1 MQHARV
7 LPASRIRIT
16 HMYGYTI
23 RSVGIGRCKKAIADC
38 KYRLAY
44 GIPGVSSMAGRR
56 IHWWIMTLQDLS
68 PNAQDYLKVIWGFH
82 EWGRTPVQPSDL
94 ASKAHVKPSTV
105 SGAVARLV
113 SGGYARHDPYGAIEL
128 TDTGER
134 YALAMVRRH
143 RLLETFLVSALHYSW
158 DEVHAEA
165 DALEHAASD
174 MMIDRIDDMLGHPS
188 TDPHGD
194 PIPRADGSMPNVAET
209 PLSDVETG
217 AAVTIERV
225 SDEDPELLRYFDAHH
240 VTIGTTLRVENRD
253 KASGAITLSRLNSS
267 ASTAD
272 SEGADP
278 DGNSQFVSAAPI
290 TLQPSFSDSIHVR
303 VL

>member
-1 MQHARV
+1 
-7 LPASRIRIT
+7 
-16 HMYGYTI
+16 
-23 RSVGIGRCKKAIADC
+23 
-38 KYRLAY
+38 
-44 GIPGVSSMAGRR
+44 MAGSR
-56 IHWWIMTLQDLS
+56 IHWWVMTLQDLS

-94 ASKAHVKPSTV
+94 ANKAHVRPSTV

-174 MMIDRIDDMLGHPS
+174 MMIDRIDDMLGHPA

-209 PLSDVETG
+209 PLSEVEAG
-217 AAVTIERV
+217 AVVTIERV
-225 SDEDPELLRYFDAHH
+225 SDEDPELLRYFDAQHI
-240 VTIGTTLRVENRD
+240 TIGTTLRVENQD
-253 KASGAITLSRLNSS
+253 QTSGTMTLSQLHSPVSANSS
-267 ASTAD
+267 ESIDSGLNDQLSTA
-272 SEGADP
+272 
-278 DGNSQFVSAAPI
+278 PI
-290 TLQPSFSDSIHVR
+290 ILQSSFADSIHVR
-303 VL
+303 VLNEETAAGTHQ